1 MSLETYK
8 PGSYPNLP
16 PPLGTVGVSGWVKNN
31 LFSSISNS
39 LLTILSVTLLY
50 YLIVGIVDWF
60 LLDAVFDAN
69 SKIECRKINDG
80 ACWAVVSKR
89 IGQFVYGFYPEAE
102 RWRIDITFY
111 TMFIAFAPLLYP
123 DLPKRK
129 FLLWFSGIYPILAY
143 LFINGGYLGLTKI
156 EYSLFG
162 GFMLTVII
170 GVTGIVCSLP
180 IGILLALGRQSKL
193 TVDRTLCVCFIEF
206 MRGVPLITL
215 LFVAS
220 SMLNYFMPPGTNFS
234 ILVRVIIMFTF
245 FSAAYIAEVI
255 RGGIQAIPQGQYE
268 AADALGMNYW
278 QTTRFITLPQA
289 MKISIPGIVNTFIGL
304 YKDTTLVVVIGL
316 LDPLGI
322 ARASLADTKWNG
334 LSIEVYIFVA
344 LFFFVSCL
352 AMSRYSLWLENKLN
366 TDHK

>member
-1 MSLETYK
+1 MSEKTYK
-8 PGSYPNLP
+8 PGNYPDLP
-16 PPLGTVGVSGWVKNN
+16 PPSGTVGVYGWIRQN

-39 LLTILSVTLLY
+39 LLTIISVVLLY
-50 YLIVGIVDWF
+50 YLIDGIIGWF
-60 LLDAVFDAN
+60 FLDAVFDAD
-69 SKIECRKINDG
+69 SKIACRKIDDG
-80 ACWAVVSKR
+80 ACWAVITRRV
-89 IGQFVYGFYPEAE
+89 GQFVYGFYPEAE
-102 RWRIDITFY
+102 RWRIDITFL

-123 DLPKRK
+123 DIPKRK
-129 FLLWFSGIYPILAY
+129 WLLYFSVFYPFFAFVLIM
-143 LFINGGYLGLTKI
+143 GGYFGLQKI

-162 GFMLTVII
+162 GFMLTVIL
-170 GVTGIVCSLP
+170 GVCGIVCSLP
-180 IGILLALGRQSKL
+180 LGILLALGRQSNL
-193 TVDRTLCVCFIEF
+193 TVVRTLSVCFIEF

-220 SMLNYFMPPGTNFS
+220 SMLNYFLPPGTNFS

-255 RGGIQAIPQGQYE
+255 RGGIQAIPKGQYE

-278 QTTRFITLPQA
+278 QKTRFITLPQA
-289 MKISIPGIVNTFIGL
+289 LKISIPGIVNTFIGL

-322 ARASLADTKWNG
+322 GRAALADTKWNG
-334 LSIEVYIFVA
+334 LSTETYLFVA
-344 LFFFVSCL
+344 LFFFVSCF

-366 TDHK
+366 TDKK

>member
-1 MSLETYK
+1 MSSKTYK
-8 PGSYPNLP
+8 PGSYPDLP
-16 PPLGTVGVSGWVKNN
+16 PPVGTVGIYGWVKNN

-39 LLTILSVTLLY
+39 LLTILSILLLY
-50 YLIVGIVDWF
+50 YLIDGIIGWF
-60 LLDAVFDAN
+60 YLDAVFDAD

-80 ACWAVVSKR
+80 ACWAVITRRV
-89 IGQFVYGFYPEAE
+89 GQFVYGFYPEAE
-102 RWRIDITFY
+102 RWRIDITFF
-111 TMFIAFAPLLYP
+111 TMFFAFAPLLYP

-129 FLLWFSGIYPILAY
+129 WLLWFSGIYPILAFI
-143 LFINGGYLGLTKI
+143 LINGGYFGLSKI

-162 GFMLTVII
+162 GFMLTVIV

-193 TVDRTLCVCFIEF
+193 TVVRTLSVCFIEF

-255 RGGIQAIPQGQYE
+255 RGGIQAIPKGQYE
-268 AADALGMNYW
+268 AADALGMTYW
-278 QTTRFITLPQA
+278 QKTRFITLPQA
-289 MKISIPGIVNTFIGL
+289 LKISIPGIMNTFIGL

-322 ARASLADTKWNG
+322 GRAALADTKWNG
-334 LSIEVYIFVA
+334 LSTETYLFVA
-344 LFFFVSCL
+344 LFFFISCF

>member
-1 MSLETYK
+1 MNSKTYK
-8 PGSYPNLP
+8 PGSYPDLP
-16 PPLGTVGVSGWVKNN
+16 PPAGTVGVYGWIKMN

-39 LLTILSVTLLY
+39 LLTMLSFVLLY
-50 YLIVGIVDWF
+50 YLIDGIIGWF
-60 LLDAVFDAN
+60 FLDAVFDAD

-80 ACWAVVSKR
+80 ACWAVITRRV
-89 IGQFVYGFYPEAE
+89 GQFVYGFYPDAE
-102 RWRIDITFY
+102 RWRIDISFL

-129 FLLWFSGIYPILAY
+129 WLLWFSGIYPIMAFIL
-143 LFINGGYLGLTKI
+143 INGGILGLSKI
-156 EYSLFG
+156 EYNLFG
-162 GFMLTVII
+162 GFMLTVIL
-170 GVTGIVCSLP
+170 GVSGIVCSLP

-193 TVDRTLCVCFIEF
+193 TVVRTLSVCFIEF

-255 RGGIQAIPQGQYE
+255 RGGIQAIPKGQYE

-322 ARASLADTKWNG
+322 ARGSLADTKWNG
-334 LSIEVYIFVA
+334 LTIEVYIFVA